1 MSITPLPGLSEDRY
15 LFPSG
20 MTETERMFVFTA
32 LAILIGDYLRRMFP
46 PLAWWIIIPIL
57 CTLVIYVLFIR
68 NARLTRG
75 SKSLTLLE
83 IGRSWS
89 LRSKPVVSSLS
100 VVAINPFSSARAG
113 DPAF

>member
-75 SKSLTLLE
+75 FLQQE
-83 IGRSWS
+83 PDIIGNRPIVEST
-89 LRSKPVVSSLS
+89 
-100 VVAINPFSSARAG
+100 I
-113 DPAF
+113 

>member
-1 MSITPLPGLSEDRY
+1 
-15 LFPSG
+15 

-46 PLAWWIIIPIL
+46 PLPWWIIIPIL

-75 SKSLTLLE
+75 FLQQE
-83 IGRSWS
+83 PDIIGNWPIVEST
-89 LRSKPVVSSLS
+89 
-100 VVAINPFSSARAG
+100 I
-113 DPAF
+113 